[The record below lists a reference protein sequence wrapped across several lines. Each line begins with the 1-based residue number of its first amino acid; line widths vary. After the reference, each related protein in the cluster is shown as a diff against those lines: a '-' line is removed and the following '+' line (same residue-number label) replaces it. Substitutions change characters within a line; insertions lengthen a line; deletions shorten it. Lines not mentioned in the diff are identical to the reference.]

1 MARHQLSKADLL
13 EYALDGATTRR
24 GVQSGN
30 LTEEEEDLLDS
41 DIAEIERRIKLVKA
55 AEERKRREN
64 S

>member
-1 MARHQLSKADLL
+1 MARHQLSKLDLL
-13 EYALDGATTRR
+13 EYALTGVTWQR

-64 S
+64 P

>member
-1 MARHQLSKADLL
+1 MGRHQLSRLDLL

-30 LTEEEEDLLDS
+30 LTEEEEELLDK

-55 AEERKRREN
+55 AQQRAERGKQ
-64 S
+64 